1 MNDYRAYVES
11 NYNSIYHHGIKGQRW
26 GVRNG
31 PPYPLGSED
40 HSVRE
45 IIASKNPENY
55 TYKRKRTNANRPASY
70 QPYIDSQTKKLTAK
84 NIVSNAVKNANP
96 VFTKIGNVISKG
108 RNGISKHFHDKKVKR
123 YMKNGMTKAQAERE
137 ATKHDESIK
146 RGIRNAMIASGA
158 AVAGYAAYKLGR
170 HWFKRN
176 RDITVKAG
184 SSMKTLSYDVNR
196 MKTAKE
202 AKDLADSMYYT
213 NIDKSDYAFYN
224 TFFNSSTKVGNRNV
238 LKFTTDNK
246 ALRNI
251 KIASEKS
258 GEDEFLKLYR
268 SNKGFRNYINNKDLM
283 SSTMPTKQRNMKEY
297 KAALKTLDRINK
309 RADHKA
315 SDKEVRELYKLYNY
329 HLGASTGTQGM
340 LGRATTK
347 EAAEAYIASKK
358 GNGFKYSMV
367 DAGNG
372 LYSVVNDDL
381 TDDIRTY
388 KNLFFGRLKD
398 RGYGGVLDIND
409 AMYGRFK
416 ANSPIIVFDNS
427 AWVTKSNRRVR
438 MNEKKFDT
446 AYTIGRKSLPVTLPA
461 VAGIAAYTNATKDSR
476 ENSENLRNPSVRNE
490 MTNRARSL
498 YNSGLSQEEIAAR
511 LGISVSTVNSML
523 NR

>member
-1 MNDYRAYVES
+1 MNDYRAYVE
-11 NYNSIYHHGIKGQRW
+11 NDYNSIYHHGIKGQRW

-31 PPYPLGSED
+31 PPYPLDSED

-45 IIASKNPENY
+45 IVASKNPESY
-55 TYKRKRTNANRPASY
+55 TYKRKRTNRPASY
-70 QPYIDSQTKKLTAK
+70 QPYVDSQTKKLTAK
-84 NIVSNAVKNANP
+84 NVVSNAVKKANP
-96 VFTKIGNVISKG
+96 VLAKVGSIISKG
-108 RNGISKHFHDKKVKR
+108 RSGIDKHFHDKKVKR
-123 YMKNGMTKAQAERE
+123 YMKNGMTRAQAERE
-137 ATKHDESIK
+137 ATKNDERVK
-146 RGIRNAMIASGA
+146 RGIRNAMIASGV
-158 AVAGYAAYKLGR
+158 AVAGVAAYKLGR

-184 SSMKTLSYDVNR
+184 SSMKTLSYDVDR
-196 MKTAKE
+196 MKTAKN
-202 AKDLADSMYYT
+202 AKDLADSMYFT
-213 NIDKSDYAFYN
+213 NIDRSDYAFYN
-224 TFFNSSTKVGNRNV
+224 TFFNSPTNVGNRKV
-238 LKFTTDNK
+238 LKFTTDNR

-258 GEDEFLKLYR
+258 GEDEFLKLYK
-268 SNKGFRNYINNKDLM
+268 SNKGFRNYITNKDLM

-297 KAALKTLDRINK
+297 KAALKTLDRINS
-309 RADHKA
+309 RDGHKA
-315 SDKEVRELYKLYNY
+315 SDKEIRELYKLYNY
-329 HLGASTGTQGM
+329 HLGASQGTQGL

-372 LYSVVNDDL
+372 LYTVVNDDL

-388 KNLFFGRLKD
+388 KNVFFNRLKD

-438 MNEKKFDT
+438 MGEKKFDT
-446 AYTIGRKSLPVTLPA
+446 YYTLGRKALPVTIPA
-461 VAGIAAYTNATKDSR
+461 AAGVAAYTNTTKDGR
-476 ENSENLRNPSVRNE
+476 GNSENLRNPTVRNE
-490 MTNRARSL
+490 MTSKVKSL

-511 LGISVSTVNSML
+511 LGVSVSTVNNML
-523 NR
+523 NS